1 MNDQMNNRLTVNDE
15 SVPRMIDNNSAMY
28 YSNQMIIAL
37 NMTHQPKWCLEQR
50 FGDGEIVTDQKLR
63 RGPDGTAIVLGRES
77 VFVYVKDIADMYNN
91 QRHLA

>member
-37 NMTHQPKWCLEQR
+37 NMTHQPVNTIK
-50 FGDGEIVTDQKLR
+50 
-63 RGPDGTAIVLGRES
+63 A
-77 VFVYVKDIADMYNN
+77 Y
-91 QRHLA
+91 